1 MYANQV
7 RQLFLSGTPLGKTN
21 KLYIPLLNTNAP
33 MVGDDV
39 LPTTTLYDVAK
50 LGDSLITYD
59 NPMFTP
65 GDDKYSSM
73 VNDYLCSV
81 QLVSLIAHIQTR
93 VNFTKV
99 RAENAFESW
108 QQAKVEGSEQS
119 RRRRPGSV

>member
-1 MYANQV
+1 MAPPPPVPEKDADLWKMYANQV

-81 QLVSLIAHIQTR
+81 QLVRLITHIQTY
-93 VNFTKV
+93 VKFTKV
-99 RAENAFESW
+99 RAGNAFESW
-108 QQAKVEGSEQS
+108 
-119 RRRRPGSV
+119 